1 MQQLAIGCNCL
12 GHRAVLT
19 FSRFS
24 WTVTMQTLGMKL
36 IAVEDLEAL
45 ARVRHRLAKQDRK
58 RPGKQVL
65 P

>member
-1 MQQLAIGCNCL
+1 
-12 GHRAVLT
+12 
-19 FSRFS
+19 
-24 WTVTMQTLGMKL
+24 MQTLGMKL